1 MKTIWNKLRQKINSL
16 NLRERKLITLTLVGL
31 MLSLFLLLAWNPAWI
46 KYQNVK
52 SANYEMAANIEKIK
66 NDIQIL
72 EDRSKQDVN
81 LPYRIR
87 LEKLKGI
94 AKEQQEKI
102 NNITSALIQPEKMN
116 LVFNGLLDKS
126 KLKFESIK
134 NLEPKIIELKQAKNS
149 NQVLYEHGLVIDM
162 KGQYLHSLDYIKAIE
177 NQSWQLYWDE
187 VQYKTTAYPMGEL
200 KLKVHTLSTSNKILG
215 L

>member
-31 MLSLFLLLAWNPAWI
+31 MLSLFLLLAWNPTWI

-66 NDIQIL
+66 NDIQTL

-81 LPYRIR
+81 FPYRIR

>member
-1 MKTIWNKLRQKINSL
+1 MKTIWNKLRPKINSL
-16 NLRERKLITLTLVGL
+16 NLRERKLITLTLIGL
-31 MLSLFLLLAWNPAWI
+31 MLSLFVLLAWNPIWI
-46 KYQNVK
+46 KYQNIK
-52 SANYEMAANIEKIK
+52 SVNYDMVINVEKLRKDIK
-66 NDIQIL
+66 IL
-72 EDRSKQDVN
+72 EERSKQDVN
-81 LPYRIR
+81 LPYR
-87 LEKLKGI
+87 LKLDKLKEI
-94 AKEQQEKI
+94 SREQQEKI
-102 NNITSALIQPEKMN
+102 NSITSALIQPEKMN
-116 LVFNGLLDKS
+116 LVFNGLLNKS

-162 KGQYLHSLDYIKAIE
+162 TGQYLHSLDYIKAIE

-200 KLKVHTLSTSNKILG
+200 KLKVHTISTSDKILG